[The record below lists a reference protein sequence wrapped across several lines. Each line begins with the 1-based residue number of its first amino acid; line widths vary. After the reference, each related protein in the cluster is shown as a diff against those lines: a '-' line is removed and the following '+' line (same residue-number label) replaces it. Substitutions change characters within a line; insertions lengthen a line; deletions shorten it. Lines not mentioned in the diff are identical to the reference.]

1 MQKVTEHFIWENIA
15 IAELEKKHDI
25 QAKAK
30 RDGMGDEPPSD
41 SESLSGA
48 ENEIKLECDTFIE
61 KHAAK
66 LRTFFENIEQKQNEL
81 STHLQQN
88 HFEPVYDKLKLEF
101 DALVGRKQMLLGD

>member
-1 MQKVTEHFIWENIA
+1 MQKITEHFIWEDIA
-15 IAELEKKHDI
+15 IAEYEKKHDI
-25 QAKAK
+25 EAKAK

-61 KHAAK
+61 RHATK
-66 LRTFFENIEQKQNEL
+66 LRTFFDNIEQKQNEL

-101 DALVGRKQMLLGD
+101 DASSRKKAIVAR